1 MPATAQVCWRVYAR
15 VVVCFARVS
24 CILRAFRPN
33 TSSTRGFI
41 KRAWTPVYVLCQSLS
56 GWMLVTLWLTRLN
69 FTRETSHRAGDFRP
83 NRLSFPRVIRARSP
97 ESIDATFVTQYF
109 SFIFSSF
116 LFFFFFFYPFADKKK
131 ITPCCMQN
139 CLTRF
144 IFWLTRRLDGKKI
157 AVTVSWK
164 QPIEKANDD
173 VLKFTECIRSTLDIG
188 LHFYSFGTIIKL
200 KSCMFYPMISRLSYK
215 RFDCKVNRYS
225 ERKVRDFKY
234 TTR

>member
-1 MPATAQVCWRVYAR
+1 MINATEFYAR
-15 VVVCFARVS
+15 DFA
-24 CILRAFRPN
+24 
-33 TSSTRGFI
+33 SS
-41 KRAWTPVYVLCQSLS
+41 W
-56 GWMLVTLWLTRLN
+56 W
-69 FTRETSHRAGDFRP
+69 
-83 NRLSFPRVIRARSP
+83 FPA
-97 ESIDATFVTQYF
+97 ESIKLSARDSCPITGIDRRDVCHTVFFVHF
-109 SFIFSSF
+109 LLVFI
-116 LFFFFFFYPFADKKK
+116 FFFFFYPFADKKK

>member
-1 MPATAQVCWRVYAR
+1 MPATVQVCWRVYAR

-116 LFFFFFFYPFADKKK
+116 LFFFFFLSFRRQKKNYTMLYAELFDAIYFLTDAK
-131 ITPCCMQN
+131 IRWKKN
-139 CLTRF
+139 CSNGQLETTDRKSEWRCFKIHRMHTFNARYRF
-144 IFWLTRRLDGKKI
+144 
-157 AVTVSWK
+157 
-164 QPIEKANDD
+164 
-173 VLKFTECIRSTLDIG
+173 TL
-188 LHFYSFGTIIKL
+188 L
-200 KSCMFYPMISRLSYK
+200 
-215 RFDCKVNRYS
+215 
-225 ERKVRDFKY
+225 
-234 TTR
+234 